1 MTDELVARRYP
12 AAEFPEIQGIWLS
25 PPGAAATL
33 INLSATGVLVGC
45 AARLAPGTV
54 LTVQFKGTF
63 RPATVESRVVRCEV
77 AGIAPDGSLQFQ
89 LGLAFSARIALAQ
102 DADVAVEDPDTAE
115 ISAADGSNV
124 PLAIMAAAAAPPRNT
139 TPALRNR
146 W

>member
-12 AAEFPEIQGIWLS
+12 AAEFPDIHGVWLT
-25 PPGAAATL
+25 PTGAAATL

-45 AARLAPGTV
+45 AARVAPGTV

-63 RPATVESRVVRCEV
+63 RPASIESRVVRCEV

-89 LGLAFSARIALAQ
+89 LGLAFSTRIALAQ
-102 DADVAVEDPDTAE
+102 DADAAMEGPD
-115 ISAADGSNV
+115 AADLPETDGSNA
-124 PLAIMAAAAAPPRNT
+124 PLAIMAAAAAPPRKT
-139 TPALRNR
+139 TPVLRNR